1 VADCLGADQRH
12 QGNHLVDVITWH
24 AQRLR
29 GGEMLVDVAR
39 AVDGKRGAHG
49 DQFGQRVRRPAA
61 AGVHGRREAEGVAAH
76 PLGSTGPH
84 ADGARHGLFDV
95 GVGRTRA
102 PGLGEMIGGAGPAAR
117 RHRNRHRHQFLIQYR
132 QGHRRFLPFGGAA
145 DPRLISIG
153 RKRTEERYGA

>member
-1 VADCLGADQRH
+1 MTDRLGSDQRH
-12 QGNHLVDVITWH
+12 KGNHLVDVIPRH
-24 AQRLR
+24 AQRPR
-29 GGEMLVDVAR
+29 GGEMLVEVAC

-49 DQFGQRVRRPAA
+49 DQFGQRIRRSAA
-61 AGVHGRREAEGVAAH
+61 AVVHGREAEGMASH
-76 PLGSTGPH
+76 PLGSTGAH

-145 DPRLISIG
+145 DPRLIPVG
-153 RKRTEERYGA
+153 RKRTEERYGT